1 MGIQIEDAPAGMA
14 GPRAAV
20 TVPAPHRLDL
30 RDAHPF
36 RVRLLD
42 AIARAEVVTVD
53 LSAVERLDACGAA
66 VLVGAARRAA
76 RAGALLRMTGWSDR
90 VAGDLAA
97 HGLTRW
103 LRHATV

>member
-1 MGIQIEDAPAGMA
+1 MGTQIEDAPLGITD
-14 GPRAAV
+14 PPTAV
-20 TVPAPHRLDL
+20 TVPAPDRLDL
-30 RDAHPF
+30 RAAHPF

-42 AIARAEVVTVD
+42 AISRAEVVTVD

-76 RAGALLRMTGWSDR
+76 RAGALLRVTGWSER